1 MQSCYA
7 AREEAEKEK
16 KKKTAATKKT
26 KLATNSPNQV
36 LFHCEAVERVADVSA
51 VALSV
56 AVSRSTRTGH

>member
-16 KKKTAATKKT
+16 IKQQRQKK

-56 AVSRSTRTGH
+56 AVSRSTRTGL